1 MSNYGKFSSKLSEA
15 IYMLALD
22 GEDDLKTYHDGASVS
37 LVLNIV
43 PPDAP
48 FSDWT
53 PVRME
58 GFKDSEVREARM
70 LRAAVVHEC
79 SDGIVRVYMFKT
91 NENALAHF
99 ARFEDPETEDPEDED
114 PEDDEKEGEE
124 NATEMD

>member
-1 MSNYGKFSSKLSEA
+1 MSNYGKFSSSIDAA
-15 IYMLALD
+15 IYEMACD
-22 GEDDLKTYHDGASVS
+22 GEDDLKTDGDGASVS

-70 LRAAVVHEC
+70 LRAAVVHER
-79 SDGIVRVYMFKT
+79 SDGIVHVYMFKT

-99 ARFEDPETEDPEDED
+99 AKYDDPESED